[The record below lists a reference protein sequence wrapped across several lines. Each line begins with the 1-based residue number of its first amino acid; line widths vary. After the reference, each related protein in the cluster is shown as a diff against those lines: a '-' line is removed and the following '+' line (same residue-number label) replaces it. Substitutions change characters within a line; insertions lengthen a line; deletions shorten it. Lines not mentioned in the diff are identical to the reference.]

1 MSARKNFAR
10 SMPFFSGFL
19 CAAVLSAC
27 GPSEDTTATAP
38 QHGAQPETGGPAPVE
53 ASAKAQDLAKSS
65 IIVDTHI
72 DVPYRLDEEWADISD
87 ATDGGDFDYPRAV
100 AGGLNVPFMSIY
112 TPAELQKEGGA
123 KELAEKL
130 IDMVNDIAAQ
140 SPEKFAMAYSPLDI
154 ERQFSE
160 GLISLPMG
168 MENGAPIEDDISNV
182 SHFYDR
188 GIRYVTL
195 AHSLSNLISD
205 SSYDDNKQWGGL
217 SEFGIEVVREMNR
230 LGIMVDVSHISD
242 EAFWD
247 VMDVTRAPAIASHS
261 SARHF
266 TPGWERNIADDMIV
280 RLAENGGLV
289 MINFG
294 SDFLSKEALDY
305 SAARREAFAEHVKSN
320 GVDAEDEEARQRFHE
335 QYEAEHGPYPY
346 ATLDQALDH
355 FDHVV
360 ELTSVD
366 HVGIGSDYDGVGDSL
381 PVGLKDVSS
390 YPNLVDGL
398 LRRGYSEED
407 IRKIL
412 GENLL
417 RVWREVENVARSL

>member
-1 MSARKNFAR
+1 MSAGSKSAR
-10 SMPFFSGFL
+10 SISFLSAAL
-19 CAAVLSAC
+19 CATLLAAC
-27 GPSEDTTATAP
+27 GPSEDTTTPAAQP
-38 QHGAQPETGGPAPVE
+38 GAQREAGGPAPIE
-53 ASAKAQDLAKSS
+53 ASAKARELARSS

-72 DVPYRLDEEWADISD
+72 DVPYRLDEEWADVSE

-100 AGGLNVPFMSIY
+100 AGGLNAPFMSIY

-130 IDMVNDIAAQ
+130 IDMVNEIAAQ
-140 SPEKFAMAYSPLDI
+140 SPDKFAVAYSPLDI

-168 MENGAPIEDDISNV
+168 MENGAPIEDDIANV

-242 EAFWD
+242 EAFRD
-247 VMDVTRAPAIASHS
+247 VMEVTRAPAIASHS

-294 SDFLSKEALDY
+294 SDFLSKEAFDY
-305 SAARREAFAEHVKSN
+305 SAARREALTKYVESN
-320 GVDAEDEEARQRFHE
+320 GLDAEDEEARQQFRE

-355 FDHVV
+355 FDHVI

-390 YPNLVDGL
+390 YPNLIEGL
-398 LRRGYSEED
+398 LRRGYSEGD

-417 RVWREVENVARSL
+417 RVWREVEDVARSL

>member
-1 MSARKNFAR
+1 
-10 SMPFFSGFL
+10 
-19 CAAVLSAC
+19 
-27 GPSEDTTATAP
+27 
-38 QHGAQPETGGPAPVE
+38 
-53 ASAKAQDLAKSS
+53 
-65 IIVDTHI
+65 
-72 DVPYRLDEEWADISD
+72 RLDEEWANVSE

-100 AGGLNVPFMSIY
+100 AGGLNAPFMSIY
-112 TPAELQKEGGA
+112 TPAELQTEGGA
-123 KELAEKL
+123 KDLAEKL
-130 IDMVNDIAAQ
+130 IDMVNEIAAQ
-140 SPEKFAMAYSPLDI
+140 SPEKFAVAYSPLDI
-154 ERQFSE
+154 ERQFNE

-168 MENGAPIEDDISNV
+168 MENGAPLEDDIANV
-182 SHFYDR
+182 GHFYDR

-217 SEFGIEVVREMNR
+217 SEFGVEVVREMNR

-247 VMDVTRAPAIASHS
+247 VMEVTRAPAIASHS

-266 TPGWERNIADDMIV
+266 TPGWERNMADDMIV

-294 SDFLSKEALDY
+294 SDFLSKEAFDY
-305 SAARREAFAEHVKSN
+305 SAARREAFTKYIEANEL
-320 GVDAEDEEARQRFHE
+320 DAEDEEARRRFRE
-335 QYEAEHGPYPY
+335 EYEAEHGPYPY
-346 ATLDQALDH
+346 ATLEQTLDH

-390 YPNLVDGL
+390 YPNLIEGL

-407 IRKIL
+407 VRKIL

-417 RVWREVENVARSL
+417 RVWREVEDVARSL